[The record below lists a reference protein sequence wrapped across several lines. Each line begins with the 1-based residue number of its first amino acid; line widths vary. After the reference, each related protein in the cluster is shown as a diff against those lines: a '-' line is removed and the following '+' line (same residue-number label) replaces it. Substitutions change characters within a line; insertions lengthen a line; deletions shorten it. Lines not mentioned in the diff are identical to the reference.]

1 MGNIIRKDA
10 VGRQDQIHAG
20 CVEAFPCAY
29 VQGEVIHSDKTWKAE
44 DYSQPLVPV
53 GVCKYFTKPGQ
64 NPTVWEYT
72 EKECKPGTNLL
83 R

>member
-1 MGNIIRKDA
+1 MQA
-10 VGRQDQIHAG
+10 VWRHFLALM
-20 CVEAFPCAY
+20 CR
-29 VQGEVIHSDKTWKAE
+29 GEVIHSDKTWKAE

-72 EKECKPGTNLL
+72 EKRVQAGENQRDKRWRAG
-83 R
+83 RV